1 MAKSVS
7 SFNVYSHMVTVKIY
21 NMIWTYFII
30 QIYIYNMHTQM
41 VMTQVITTCE
51 VFINYNLS
59 KEGIS
64 LTYLFSWPFFPV
76 LH

>member
-1 MAKSVS
+1 
-7 SFNVYSHMVTVKIY
+7 
-21 NMIWTYFII
+21 
-30 QIYIYNMHTQM
+30 MHIQM

-64 LTYLFSWPFFPV
+64 LTYLFSRPFFPV

>member
-1 MAKSVS
+1 
-7 SFNVYSHMVTVKIY
+7 
-21 NMIWTYFII
+21 
-30 QIYIYNMHTQM
+30 M